1 MLVRDFRLFSRRPL
15 PGGVP
20 VGDGWEVR
28 WRGTAIMG
36 VVNVTPDSFSDGGDH
51 LEAGAAVAHAVA
63 LYSDGALV
71 VDVGGESTR
80 PGAVPVDTDTELARV
95 LPVVTALRRL
105 APVLV
110 SVDTRRPEVARQAV
124 AAGADLVNDVSGL
137 RDPEMTR
144 VCADLGVPV
153 VIGHMQGDPATMQRH
168 PHYQDVVAEVG
179 RHLRDRAEHALAAG
193 VPCVLVDPG
202 IGFGKSTEHNLALL
216 RSLDKLGPHPIMVGA
231 SRKGLV
237 HQLADVPDPK
247 DRGPGTLA
255 LHVWA
260 ALHGA
265 AVVRAHDV
273 AQHRQALAVV
283 TALVD
288 T

>member
-1 MLVRDFRLFSRRPL
+1 MAHRDFRLFSRRPL

-20 VGDGWEVR
+20 VVGGWEVR

-51 LEAGAAVAHAVA
+51 LEPGAAVAHALA
-63 LYSDGALV
+63 LHADGALV

-80 PGAVPVDTDTELARV
+80 PGAVPVDSDTELARV
-95 LPVVTALRRL
+95 LPVVAALRRL

-153 VIGHMQGDPATMQRH
+153 VIGHMQGDPPTMQLDPR
-168 PHYQDVVAEVG
+168 YQDVVGEVG
-179 RHLRDRAEHALAAG
+179 RHLRDQAEHALTAG
-193 VPCVLVDPG
+193 VPSVLVDPG

-237 HQLADVPDPK
+237 HRLADVPDPK

-273 AQHRQALAVV
+273 AEHRQALAVV
-283 TALVD
+283 AALVD